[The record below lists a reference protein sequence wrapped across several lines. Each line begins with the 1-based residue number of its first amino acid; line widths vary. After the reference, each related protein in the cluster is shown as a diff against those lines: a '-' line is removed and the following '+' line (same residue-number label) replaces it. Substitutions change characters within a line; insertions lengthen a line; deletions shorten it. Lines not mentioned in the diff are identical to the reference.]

1 MNNTTAHR
9 RAGYVWLISALFLLT
24 YAGLGLSGIT
34 VPGVQ
39 ELVTFISATDG
50 SYIFLAAF
58 LAVLFEGTYL
68 LGSFIPGTTLLTVIT
83 IISQA
88 GGPLIFFGTIFSI
101 ITGWCVAGFINIF
114 VIAGLVRRG
123 KVPELNENKVQDNLL
138 VTWYPAFRANYEVA
152 QVVAGLPRLAVF
164 KSATKVRLIA
174 SSIAAVVTLIIPLF
188 VDIREVDNK
197 EGFLSVLMVST
208 VCFAVAITHFSPKA
222 HDLAMICKH
231 RARAWFN
238 SLVTK
243 SN

>member
-9 RAGYVWLISALFLLT
+9 RAGYVWLLSALFLLT

-39 ELVTFISATDG
+39 ELVAFISATDG

-174 SSIAAVVTLIIPLF
+174 SSIAAIVTLIIPLF

-197 EGFLSVLMVST
+197 EGFLSVLLVST

-222 HDLAMICKH
+222 HDLAMGYKH
-231 RARAWFN
+231 RVQAWFS
-238 SLVTK
+238 SLVTR

>member
-9 RAGYVWLISALFLLT
+9 RAGYVWLVSALFLLT

-50 SYIFLAAF
+50 SYIFAAAF

-88 GGPLIFFGTIFSI
+88 GGPLIFFGTILSI
-101 ITGWCVAGFINIF
+101 IIGWCLAGFINIF
-114 VIAGLVRRG
+114 IIAGLVHKRPEPG
-123 KVPELNENKVQDNLL
+123 LNQDKVEDNIL

-152 QVVAGLPRLAVF
+152 QVVAGLPKLAVF
-164 KSATKVRLIA
+164 KSATRVRLVA
-174 SSIAAVVTLIIPLF
+174 SSIAAVITLIIPLF

-197 EGFLSVLMVST
+197 EGFLSVLLVST
-208 VCFAVAITHFSPKA
+208 VCFMVAITHFSPKA
-222 HDLAMICKH
+222 HALAVGYKH
-231 RARAWFN
+231 RGRAWFN
-238 SLVTK
+238 SLITK

>member
-1 MNNTTAHR
+1 MNNNTAHR
-9 RAGYVWLISALFLLT
+9 RSGYVWLISALFLLT

-50 SYIFLAAF
+50 SYIFTAAF

-88 GGPLIFFGTIFSI
+88 GGPLIFFGTVFSI
-101 ITGWCVAGFINIF
+101 IIGWCVAGFINIF
-114 VIAGLVRRG
+114 IIAGLVHKR
-123 KVPELNENKVQDNLL
+123 PEPGLNQNKVQDNLL
-138 VTWYPAFRANYEVA
+138 MTWYPAFRANYEVA
-152 QVVAGLPRLAVF
+152 QVVAGLPKLAVF

-197 EGFLSVLMVST
+197 EGFLSVLLVST

-222 HDLAMICKH
+222 NDLALEYKH
-231 RARAWFN
+231 KAQSWFS
-238 SLVTK
+238 SLGTK